1 MFKTSRKCACNG
13 YRTSDALVNSC
24 FTEAFLLVP
33 KCADA
38 VPNHLKKCGGNDW
51 QLVRIVSCYLLSVAL
66 RLRSLLKSRP
76 TLLRGGV
83 ALQVAFLASN
93 VISVPVHWPYNC
105 T

>member
-38 VPNHLKKCGGNDW
+38 VPNHLKKCGGNDS
-51 QLVRIVSCYLLSVAL
+51 QLVHIVSCYLLSVAL
-66 RLRSLLKSRP
+66 RE
-76 TLLRGGV
+76 
-83 ALQVAFLASN
+83 A
-93 VISVPVHWPYNC
+93 C
-105 T
+105 